1 MKIGLALGFFVAAL
15 IAAST
20 AAEATTCKE
29 RAQNCITRGG
39 TQATCFES
47 KRMAECRKTKS
58 YVAPSG
64 RSWEA
69 DGR

>member
-1 MKIGLALGFFVAAL
+1 MKVGLALGFFFATIVAV
-15 IAAST
+15 ST
-20 AAEATTCKE
+20 AAEATTCKR
-29 RAQNCITRGG
+29 RAENCVRLGG
-39 TQATCFES
+39 SQAQCFATN
-47 KRMAECRKTKS
+47 RMAECRKTKT